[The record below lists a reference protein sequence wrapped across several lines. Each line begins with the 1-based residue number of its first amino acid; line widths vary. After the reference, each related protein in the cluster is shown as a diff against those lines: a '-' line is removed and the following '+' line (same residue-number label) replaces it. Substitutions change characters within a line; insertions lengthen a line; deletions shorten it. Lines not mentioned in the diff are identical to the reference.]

1 MKDFPEGY
9 RKNVAVI
16 VRDPSNG
23 KLLFCRRCDTD
34 NWQFPQG
41 GIDTGE
47 DTTDAMFR
55 ELYEEVGLGKEDIN
69 IVTTS
74 KEWITYDIPTSIR
87 SYVLGGKFKG
97 QIQNTFLV
105 YGRREAPRDQ
115 KSIFL
120 TFAKYFGSCDT
131 QSSQLQFLQLQQLPI

>member
-1 MKDFPEGY
+1 MKEFPEGY

-23 KLLFCRRCDTD
+23 KLLFCRRCESD

-41 GIDTGE
+41 GIDNGE
-47 DTTDAMFR
+47 DVTEAMYR
-55 ELYEEVGLGKEDIN
+55 ELYEEVGLDKDDIN
-69 IVTTS
+69 IVAIS

-97 QIQNTFLV
+97 PDSKMVFCGSRFPKRKNRL
-105 YGRREAPRDQ
+105 
-115 KSIFL
+115 KS
-120 TFAKYFGSCDT
+120 GS
-131 QSSQLQFLQLQQLPI
+131 